1 MNKQTILIVEDE
13 QYLCNMM
20 EELLS
25 SNHYKTL
32 TASTGIEALTI
43 TTSHCP
49 DLILLDLGLPDIDG
63 IDVLHEVRSWSNIPV
78 IVVSSRIQEQEIVL
92 ALDSGADDYI
102 TKPFGSSEL
111 LARIRTAYRHCSLGK
126 LYQKSKKQHIVQI
139 RDLEIDFDK
148 RIVKMKGNP
157 VHLTQIEFKILRLLA
172 LHAGRVLTYET
183 IIQAIWGPYADK
195 NNQILRVNMANIR
208 RKLETNPSNPEY
220 IFTVSGLGYRL
231 IDDME

>member
-25 SNHYKTL
+25 ANHYKTL

-49 DLILLDLGLPDIDG
+49 DMILLDLGLPDIDG
-63 IDVLHEVRSWSNIPV
+63 IDVIQEIRDWSNIPI
-78 IVVSSRIQEQEIVL
+78 IVVSGRIQEHEIVL

-102 TKPFGSSEL
+102 TKPFGTSEL
-111 LARIRTAYRHCSLGK
+111 LARIRAAYRHCNLGK
-126 LYQKSKKQHIVQI
+126 MYQKTKKPHIVHI
-139 RDLEIDFDK
+139 RDLEIDFEK
-148 RIVKMKGNP
+148 RIVKMNEKP

-172 LHAGRVLTYET
+172 LHAGRVLSYET

-195 NNQILRVNMANIR
+195 NNQILRVNMTNIR
-208 RKLETNPSNPEY
+208 RKLEKNPSKPEY

-231 IDDME
+231 IDERE